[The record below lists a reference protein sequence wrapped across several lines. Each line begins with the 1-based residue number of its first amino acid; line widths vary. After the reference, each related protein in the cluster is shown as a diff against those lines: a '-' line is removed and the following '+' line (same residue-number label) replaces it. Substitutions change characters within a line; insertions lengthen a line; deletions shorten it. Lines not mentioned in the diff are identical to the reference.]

1 MTTIDEGLV
10 AALRAASAVQALI
23 ANTGSPVTY
32 RLTHGER
39 PQKQALPAAT
49 WNRNGTDQELL
60 LDGPSSLV
68 RGAYT
73 VEVFAA
79 TSAACRS
86 LAAAVRAAL
95 SGVTGNLGGARV
107 HAVWCTNESD
117 LGEVEGD
124 TTVRQ
129 IALDFDILYPDQ

>member
-23 ANTGSPVTY
+23 ATTDSPARY
-32 RLTHGER
+32 RLYHGER
-39 PQKQALPAAT
+39 PQKEPLPAAT
-49 WNRNGTDQELL
+49 WTRNGTDQELL
-60 LDGPSSLV
+60 LDGPSPMV

-79 TSAACRS
+79 DSATCRT
-86 LAAAVRAAL
+86 LAEAVRAAL
-95 SGVTGNLGGARV
+95 SGVTGNLAGARV
-107 HAVWCTNESD
+107 HAVWCTNQSD

-124 TTVRQ
+124 LKVRQ
-129 IALDFDILYPDQ
+129 IALDFDILYPDP